1 MWRRG
6 DVRLLEVE
14 VRRIDAGTVEPSPMA
29 DAELSPLWY
38 TELKSRIT
46 RANYLSA
53 LEIRFEIPFAKFAVK
68 LENNSLIEF
77 TPDHVF
83 DSLFG
88 HFRNCIES
96 LIDCTIFAL

>member
-14 VRRIDAGTVEPSPMA
+14 VRRVDAGTVEPPMA
-29 DAELSPLWY
+29 DAELSPPWY
-38 TELKSRIT
+38 TAFKSQIT
-46 RANYLSA
+46 RANYISA
-53 LEIRFEIPFAKFAVK
+53 SEIRFEIPFAKFAVK
-68 LENNSLIEF
+68 LENDSLIEF

-96 LIDCTIFAL
+96 LIDCTIVAL